1 MNFAT
6 WVLAGGFLGWF
17 AYSFLDFNRARGAIL
32 STMIGALG
40 GVVGGE
46 MIAPLFGGAGMA
58 AHDFSSLALVSCAA
72 AAAALLI
79 FSNLVHAIWRV

>member
-1 MNFAT
+1 MNIAT

-17 AYSFLDFNRARGAIL
+17 AYSFLDFNRARGSIV

-58 AHDFSSLALVSCAA
+58 AHDFSSLALVSAVTAA
-72 AAAALLI
+72 AAFVVL
-79 FSNLVHAIWRV
+79 SNLVHAIWRV